1 LKELKLILNLIAGIE
16 SNCNYTKQCAALD
29 SNSVCEK
36 NDLGVK
42 VCQCNQYSYLYSEY
56 KTDYKKT
63 CRTKPLTTESPS
75 SEDSFDVV
83 FPNNEV
89 IESNQEVKQDIN
101 KSEELIEENESL
113 MNTTDSLTTDSKSK
127 NKSSSTTNAGIVF
140 FFLAILLA
148 ILIVVIII
156 RYLYQYSFHKL

>member
-1 LKELKLILNLIAGIE
+1 VIE
-16 SNCNYTKQCAALD
+16 SNCNYTKQCATLD
-29 SNSVCEK
+29 PNSVCEK

-42 VCQCNQYSYLYSEY
+42 VCQCNKDSYLYSEY

-63 CRTKPLTTESPS
+63 CRIKPLTTKSPP
-75 SEDSFDVV
+75 SEDSFDVI

-89 IESNQEVKQDIN
+89 IESNTEEKQDIN

-113 MNTTDSLTTDSKSK
+113 MNKTKDSKSK

-156 RYLYQYSFHKL
+156 RYSFQYSFHKL

>member
-1 LKELKLILNLIAGIE
+1 VIE

-42 VCQCNQYSYLYSEY
+42 VCQCNNDSYLYSEY
-56 KTDYKKT
+56 ETDYKKT
-63 CRTKPLTTESPS
+63 CRTKPLTTKSPS
-75 SEDSFDVV
+75 SEDSFEVV
-83 FPNNEV
+83 LPNNEV
-89 IESNQEVKQDIN
+89 NESNPEEKQDIN
-101 KSEELIEENESL
+101 KSEELIEENKNL
-113 MNTTDSLTTDSKSK
+113 MNKTEDSKSK
-127 NKSSSTTNAGIVF
+127 DMSSSTSNAGILF

-156 RYLYQYSFHKL
+156 RYSFQYSFHKL